1 MEPLTPAERRRLRK
15 KGVQC
20 QLIRERIETLS
31 DYTAVLGD
39 VVSSADT
46 FWFRGHSDYSW
57 TLAPSALRY
66 QTKPDRDSALTLVT
80 DFKRIAEI
88 KLPRPPLHDEE
99 LKWVQIARHYGLP
112 TRLLDWT
119 ENALIALYFS
129 CGTPATDGMVYVLNP
144 VDLNRYG
151 DLTMTRILNPHQD
164 ATVISQY
171 LTLDGVED
179 KNGLPTVAI
188 NPVWNSERIMTQ
200 RGTFTL
206 HGSRHFTL
214 TQETAPSLVGVP
226 ILRAVKARLRTELE
240 RVGVDEMTIFPELDH
255 VCEFLR
261 KRSGL

>member
-1 MEPLTPAERRRLRK
+1 M
-15 KGVQC
+15 
-20 QLIRERIETLS
+20 
-31 DYTAVLGD
+31 
-39 VVSSADT
+39 VSSTDT

-57 TLAPSALRY
+57 TLAPPALRY
-66 QTKPDRDSALTLVT
+66 RTKPDRDSALTLVS

-129 CGTPATDGMVYVLNP
+129 CGSAGTDGMVYVPNP

-151 DLTMTRILNPHQD
+151 DITMARILNPHQD
-164 ATVISQY
+164 AAVIDQY
-171 LTLDGVED
+171 LTLDGAED
-179 KNGLPTVAI
+179 RNGLPTVAI

-206 HGSRHFTL
+206 HGSRHFAL
-214 TQETAPSLVGVP
+214 TQQTAPSLVGVP